1 MKDDVYAFVF
11 RGLLTEEALD
21 KAGRLV
27 HRNSSLADSETE
39 KRLSLQLLDEDIV
52 AKARKMAAV
61 YTAIA
66 AFENSVRELITKKLL
81 EELGEDWWEQGV
93 SEKIRRTAETRS
105 DEEEKIRWHTRRG
118 SALINYTEF
127 GDLASII
134 NQNWDRFKDH
144 LHNLDWVRQIIET
157 LSRSRNLIMHSG
169 ELENE
174 DIERIGIVIRD
185 WVKQV
190 GA

>member
-11 RGLLTEEALD
+11 KGLLTEEALD
-21 KAGRLV
+21 KAGRLI
-27 HRNSSLADSETE
+27 HKHSGLTDSETE
-39 KRLSLQLLDEDIV
+39 RRLSLHLFDEDMV

-66 AFENSVRELITKKLL
+66 AFENSVRELITKVLL
-81 EELGEDWWEQGV
+81 EEIGEDWWVQGV
-93 SEKIRRTAETRS
+93 SEKIRRNAQTRY
-105 DEEEKIRWHTRRG
+105 DDEEKIRWHTRRG

-127 GDLASII
+127 GDLDSII

-144 LHNLDWVRQIIET
+144 LHNLDWVRQIIDT
-157 LSRSRNLIMHSG
+157 LERSRNLIMHSG

>member
-1 MKDDVYAFVF
+1 MQDAVYAFVF
-11 RGLLTEEALD
+11 KRLLAEEALD
-21 KAGRLV
+21 KAGRLIY
-27 HRNSSLADSETE
+27 RNSGFTDAETE
-39 KRLSLQLLDEDIV
+39 KRLSLHLLDEDMV
-52 AKARKMAAV
+52 ARARKMAAV

-81 EELGEDWWEQGV
+81 EVIGEDWWVQGV
-93 SEKIRRTAETRS
+93 SAKIREKAQTRC

-118 SALINYTEF
+118 SALIDYTEF

-134 NQNWDRFKDH
+134 NQNWDNFKDH
-144 LHNLDWVRQIIET
+144 LHNLEWVRQIIDT
-157 LSRSRNLIMHSG
+157 LERSRNLIMHS
-169 ELENE
+169 ELGNE

>member
-1 MKDDVYAFVF
+1 MKEDIYSFVF

-27 HRNSSLADSETE
+27 RRNSNSADLEAE
-39 KRLSLQLLDEDIV
+39 RRLSLHLLDEDMV
-52 AKARKMAAV
+52 ANARRMAAV

-66 AFENSVRELITKKLL
+66 AFENSLRELIKDKLL
-81 EELGEDWWEQGV
+81 EEIGEDWWERGV
-93 SEKIRRTAETRS
+93 SEKIRRNAQIRYN
-105 DEEEKIRWHTRRG
+105 EEEKIRWHTRRG

-127 GDLASII
+127 GDLTSII
-134 NQNWDRFKDH
+134 TQNWDRFKDH
-144 LHNLDWVRQIIET
+144 LHNLDWVRQIIDT
-157 LSRSRNLIMHSG
+157 LIRSRNLIMHGG

-174 DIERIGIVIRD
+174 DIERVGIVIRD